1 MGATLRMSNEVDIFL
16 EQMQNILMG
25 MFISHAGAKK
35 KNKVK
40 PLT

>member
-1 MGATLRMSNEVDIFL
+1 MGATLRMPNEVDIFL
-16 EQMQNILMG
+16 EQIQNILMG
-25 MFISHAGAKK
+25 FISHAGAKK

>member
-1 MGATLRMSNEVDIFL
+1 MGATLRMPNEVDIFP
-16 EQMQNILMG
+16 EQIQNILMG
-25 MFISHAGAKK
+25 MFISRAGAKK